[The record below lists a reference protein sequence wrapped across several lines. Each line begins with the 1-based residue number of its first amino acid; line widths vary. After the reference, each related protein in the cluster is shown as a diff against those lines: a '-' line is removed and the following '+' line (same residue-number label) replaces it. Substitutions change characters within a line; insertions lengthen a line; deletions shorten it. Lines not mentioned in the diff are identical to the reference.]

1 MRAFLC
7 SCLMLAA
14 CAKTG
19 SLAVVTVDATQ
30 PLADVQKLHVIATAS
45 GRTLNIDVP
54 LSTPTFPPTHT
65 FGIDLSPSLSGT
77 LSVTLMAID
86 SNNTTLATAS
96 GSMTIDPG
104 KRVDLDITFGGSTP
118 DLSIAD
124 LSEHDGEVD
133 DDDFAIR
140 PPTFTA
146 QNILSSG
153 GAFAAVWAGDATH
166 VWVSG
171 NDSAITYF
179 SAGDD
184 SWTHDSQN
192 PFYPVTGLWGTD
204 ATHGWM
210 VDTNA
215 NVRILN
221 SVGTIWSSAVALP
234 GSPTPALSAV
244 WGSSATNI
252 WVVSSGT
259 SGTVFRNVTG
269 ANTSATDWPVAHSG
283 DDFGYN
289 AIHGDAPDDIYIVGD
304 KGNIIRADGTSLG
317 YTYYNFGSS
326 STSLR
331 GVRAI
336 DGTHVY
342 VVGDGG
348 AVGFSIGD
356 GTFTPVTVPLASL
369 TTNFYGVWASSSHD
383 VYVIGA
389 NGTLLHS
396 TGGSFTAITTGLEG
410 KSPPHDLT
418 AIWGNGPN
426 DIYIVSNQGDVIH
439 GK

>member
-7 SCLMLAA
+7 TSLMLAAA

-19 SLAVVTVDATQ
+19 ALAVVTVDSTT
-30 PLADVQKLHVIATAS
+30 PLTDVPKLHVTAMAS

-77 LSVTLMAID
+77 LSVTLTAID
-86 SNNTTLATAS
+86 SNNTTVATAS
-96 GSMTIDPG
+96 GSATIEPG
-104 KRVDLDITFGGSTP
+104 KRVDLDITFGGSLP
-118 DLSIAD
+118 DLSVAD
-124 LSEHDGEVD
+124 LSEHDGEID
-133 DDDFAIR
+133 NDDFAIR

-146 QNILSSG
+146 QNILASS
-153 GAFAAVWAGDATH
+153 GAFAAIWAGDATH
-166 VWVSG
+166 VWLSG

-184 SWTHDSQN
+184 VWTHDSQN

-234 GSPTPALSAV
+234 GTTTPALSAV
-244 WGSSATNI
+244 WGSSATDI
-252 WVVSSGT
+252 WVVSSGI

-269 ANTSATDWPVAHSG
+269 ANTVAAWATAHSG
-283 DDFGYN
+283 DPFGYN

-304 KGNIIRADGTSLG
+304 KGNIVRADGTSSG
-317 YTYYNFGSS
+317 YTYYDFGSS
-326 STSLR
+326 TVNLR

-342 VVGDGG
+342 VVGDNGEI
-348 AVGFSIGD
+348 GFSTGN

-369 TTNFYGVWASSSHD
+369 TTNFYGIWASSSND
-383 VYVIGA
+383 IYVIGA

-410 KSPPHDLT
+410 MSPPHDLT